1 MEDHVDLTEA
11 EDSTVLELV
20 DRLLNQGVVLCG
32 DLAIAVADID
42 LIYAR
47 LQLTLSSV
55 ETARQ
60 AGWYASPVGSYPKQ
74 PEPHHA

>member
-1 MEDHVDLTEA
+1 MEDHVNLTEDA
-11 EDSTVLELV
+11 DSTVLELL
-20 DRLLNQGVVLCG
+20 DRLLNQGVAVCG
-32 DLAIAVADID
+32 DLTISVADVD

-60 AGWYASPVGSYPKQ
+60 AGWYAPTRGRHVGQ
-74 PEPHHA
+74 